1 MIGRGAWIR
10 RDARRNA
17 LIVVRDCTV
26 DFETLGSLL
35 KGFWEW
41 GLTGL
46 EMPQSIYLLSN

>member
-17 LIVVRDCTV
+17 LIVVRGYTV
-26 DFETLGSLL
+26 DFKTLCSLVR
-35 KGFWEW
+35 GFWER

-46 EMPQSIYLLSN
+46 EMLQSIY